1 MKKVIFSALAL
12 LVFSFAKAAN
22 EMEEKKQIVVKKEV
36 VVVKPYCDS
45 QGQKAFKVI
54 ADLGGTYGDCQKA
67 KAAAISQC
75 EKEGLYLAD

>member
-12 LVFSFAKAAN
+12 LVFSFANAAN
-22 EMEEKKQIVVKKEV
+22 EMEEKKQIVVKKEE

-45 QGQKAFKVI
+45 QGQKAFMDTRN
-54 ADLGGTYGDCQKA
+54 AGGTMEQCQA
-67 KAAAISQC
+67 SRKAAVSQC